1 MPRNYY
7 TPTGAFIA
15 PYRVKV
21 CAAYY
26 DHDEVLERSRRKC
39 ATFADVRQCAADL
52 QRKYHT
58 GNGRNRV
65 YCEVLDAKGYYVPPS
80 VWNAQG

>member
-7 TPTGAFIA
+7 TPYGAFIA

-26 DHDEVLERSRRKC
+26 DYHELLEWSRRKC
-39 ATFADVRQCAADL
+39 ATFAAVREVAAAFH
-52 QRKYHT
+52 RKYKE
-58 GNGRNRV
+58 GNGVNRI

-80 VWNAQG
+80 VWKAQG

>member
-7 TPTGAFIA
+7 TPYGDFIA

-21 CAAYY
+21 CAEYY
-26 DHDEVLERSRRKC
+26 DYHEILERSRRKC
-39 ATFADVRQCAADL
+39 ATFAAVREVAAAFHS
-52 QRKYHT
+52 KYHT